1 MKKEQKL
8 ISRKIYVEE
17 KYFKLHTVSLFTFQN
32 FFFKVSISVIKV
44 KFDNKCGINY
54 SHGQKTWNSNSS
66 EISTVTVPQLL
77 VMTVLPLMRPK

>member
-8 ISRKIYVEE
+8 ISRKICVVE
-17 KYFKLHTVSLFTFQN
+17 KYFNLHTDFIYISEL
-32 FFFKVSISVIKV
+32 FFKVSMSVIKV
-44 KFDNKCGINY
+44 KFNNKSGINY